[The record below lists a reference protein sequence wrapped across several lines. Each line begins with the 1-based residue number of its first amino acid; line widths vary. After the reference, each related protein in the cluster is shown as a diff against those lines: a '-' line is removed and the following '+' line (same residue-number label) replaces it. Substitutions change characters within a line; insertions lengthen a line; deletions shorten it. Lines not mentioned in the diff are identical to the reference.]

1 MRLLVRFQHEVIP
14 KKCSCMLGR
23 TIGKP
28 TGLLEL
34 YKKGGKVNWDNKKQQ
49 NKSGT
54 ILRLVDGQN
63 SQYLLS

>member
-1 MRLLVRFQHEVIP
+1 
-14 KKCSCMLGR
+14 MLGR
-23 TIGKP
+23 TIGKS

-34 YKKGGKVNWDNKKQQ
+34 YKKRRKINWDNKKQQ

-54 ILRLVDGQN
+54 ILRHADGQN

>member
-1 MRLLVRFQHEVIP
+1 
-14 KKCSCMLGR
+14 MLGR